1 MFHIL
6 DAETWQFLAG
16 QEQGQNYA
24 KIGKG
29 KPEMKKL

>member
-6 DAETWQFLAG
+6 EAETGQVLAG
-16 QEQGQNYA
+16 QEQGQNYT

-29 KPEMKKL
+29 KPEMNKL